1 MPLVPCR
8 ACGHQVDTS
17 ALACPGC
24 GATNPG
30 RKISRQ
36 QRDILVSLVQ
46 LVIATVLL
54 GWGGWYVW
62 NTAIPMIK
70 EILIR
75 PQAEQ
80 TRSARRSPDF
90 RIFPEKR
97 IGPAQA
103 PPSFEAA
110 VSTARVP
117 PGHATR
123 TTVDAFSRTQ
133 LHLT

>member
-24 GATNPG
+24 GATDPG

-36 QRDILVSLVQ
+36 QRDIVVSLVQ
-46 LVIATVLL
+46 FVIVVILL

-62 NTAIPMIK
+62 NATVPMIK
-70 EILIR
+70 EILVR

-80 TRSARRSPDF
+80 TQGSDR
-90 RIFPEKR
+90 
-97 IGPAQA
+97 
-103 PPSFEAA
+103 
-110 VSTARVP
+110 
-117 PGHATR
+117 
-123 TTVDAFSRTQ
+123 
-133 LHLT
+133 